1 MSSQASSADIR
12 RVVFASLL
20 GATIEWYD
28 FFLYGAVAGIVF
40 NKLFFPNSDPV
51 VSILLAYTTFAIG
64 FVARPLGGLIFGHFG
79 DRIGRKSV
87 LVTTL
92 MIMGIATVLIGCLPT
107 YQQVGIAAP
116 IMLVVLRLLQGIGLG
131 GEWGGAVLMAYEY
144 APENK
149 RGFYASIP
157 QIGLAIGLCLSSG
170 VVALLSRLPE
180 ADFLAW
186 GWRIAFIGSFVLVLI
201 GLYIRLRIIET
212 PEFQRVKETNERVTV
227 PAVEMIKKYPGN
239 ILLGMGARYID
250 GVFFNVFAVFSI
262 AYLTQ
267 LAPVKIPRETALWA
281 VSSAALMMVF
291 SIPFFGWLSDQWG
304 RPKTYAIGS
313 LLLALVAYPAFFFL
327 GSGDTP
333 TIFLSIIVPFGIIY
347 AMCYGPEAALF
358 ADLFDARV
366 RYSGISFV
374 YQFSGIFAS
383 GITPIIATYLIE
395 ANGKQPWYL
404 IAYVVF
410 AALVSMVCA
419 LEIGRRAQRGN
430 IDDQALVAAR
440 NAVAK
445 A

>member
-1 MSSQASSADIR
+1 MSQAYTQKDVR
-12 RVVFASLL
+12 RVVVASLV

-40 NKLFFPNSDPV
+40 SKLFFPAGDPV

-79 DRIGRKSV
+79 DKVGRKSV
-87 LVTTL
+87 LVATL

-107 YQQVGIAAP
+107 YEQIGIAAP
-116 IMLVVLRLLQGIGLG
+116 ILLVVLRLAQGLGLG

-144 APENK
+144 APKEK
-149 RGFYASIP
+149 RGLYASIP

-170 VVALLSRLPE
+170 IVALLSRLPDE
-180 ADFLAW
+180 DFLSW
-186 GWRIAFIGSFVLVLI
+186 GWRLAFIGSILLVI
-201 GLYIRLRIIET
+201 VGLYIRLRIIET
-212 PEFQRVKETNERVTV
+212 PEFQRVKAQKAEANV
-227 PAVEMIKKYPGN
+227 PAVEMLKQYPGN

-267 LAPVKIPRETALWA
+267 MAPFKVPRETALWA
-281 VSSAALMMVF
+281 VSLSALVMIVT
-291 SIPFFGWLSDQWG
+291 IPLFGKLSDRIG
-304 RPKTYAIGS
+304 RPKTYALGS
-313 LLLALVAYPAFFFL
+313 LLLAISAYPAFAVL
-327 GSGDTP
+327 GSGDELM
-333 TIFLSIIVPFGIIY
+333 IFLALIIPFGIIY

-383 GITPIIATYLIE
+383 GLTPIIATYLIE

-404 IAYVVF
+404 VGYVVF
-410 AALVSMVCA
+410 AALVSMVSA
-419 LEIGRRAQRGN
+419 LAIQRRAQAVG
-430 IDDQALVAAR
+430 
-440 NAVAK
+440 AVAT
-445 A
+445 ARP